1 MALTQ
6 TQTQQA
12 AQAGR
17 VFEQEVYVAGV
28 EGPEWLME
36 HRVWALYVIG
46 AKGGCRFYLT
56 DRHVNAHGVPQM
68 GQRIQATAK
77 WAKFISIRLCFLTA
91 YHVVNDP
98 LPR

>member
-6 TQTQQA
+6 TAEEQ
-12 AQAGR
+12 QAGR
-17 VFEQEVYVAGV
+17 VFNGELYVAGV

-36 HRVWALYVIG
+36 HQVWSLYVIG

-56 DRHVNAHGVPQM
+56 DRHVNKHGVPQM

-77 WAKFISIRLCFLTA
+77 WAKFISVRLCFLTS
-91 YHVVNDP
+91 YHVVSNP

>member
-6 TQTQQA
+6 TEHTS
-12 AQAGR
+12 QAGR
-17 VFEQEVYVAGV
+17 LFEGEVYVACV

-46 AKGGCRFYLT
+46 TKGACRLYLT
-56 DRHVNAHGVPQM
+56 DRHVNAHGVPRM

-77 WAKFISIRLCFLTA
+77 WAKFISVRLCFMTQ
-91 YHVVNDP
+91 YRVVSDP

>member
-6 TQTQQA
+6 TA
-12 AQAGR
+12 AELQAGR
-17 VFEQEVYVAGV
+17 VFSGELYVAGV

-91 YHVVNDP
+91 YYVVSDP